1 MHKALLAVTMLSI
14 SSLAFAA
21 SPGGVQA
28 PGYQGTDGGVNIQGN
43 TSMNVSAQDTSAVA
57 EGNAEAKNQIG
68 GIKGGTNISGNTS
81 INVNAKGTSAVAKGN
96 AKAANSIGVIG
107 GE

>member
-1 MHKALLAVTMLSI
+1 MRKILLAVAMVSI

-28 PGYQGTDGGVNIQGN
+28 TVGGVNIQGN
-43 TSMNVSAQDTSAVA
+43 TNMNVSAEDTSAVA
-57 EGNAEAKNQIG
+57 QDDAVAKNQIG

-81 INVNAKGTSAVAKGN
+81 INVNAKGTSAVARGH